1 MNNTAIADAVERG
14 RQIFLKNI
22 EMLRLEIS
30 LVSIAKVK
38 EDAGGTPVDED
49 SDEEESV
56 EESFS
61 QS

>member
-1 MNNTAIADAVERG
+1 
-14 RQIFLKNI
+14 
-22 EMLRLEIS
+22 MLRLEIS
-30 LVSIAKVK
+30 LVSIAKVE
-38 EDAGGTPVDED
+38 EDSGGTPVDAD

>member
-1 MNNTAIADAVERG
+1 
-14 RQIFLKNI
+14 
-22 EMLRLEIS
+22 MLRLEIS
-30 LVSIAKVK
+30 LVSIAKVE
-38 EDAGGTPVDED
+38 EDSGGTPVDED